1 MCLLLDYVQGNINI
15 KMELNINT
23 IKTILLEYSWFAM
36 LCFNTFLIKG
46 IGIITFIAQFFY
58 FWNMCVL
65 SHFSHVQLF
74 VTLWTI
80 ACQAPL
86 FMGFSRQ
93 EYWSGLPCL
102 PLGNLP
108 DSGIKP
114 ASLIS
119 PALAYGFLT
128 INTTWETHI
137 FWNVGR
143 AYFTWRGRRF
153 EGLLIALN
161 ALLGLVRVSTV

>member
-23 IKTILLEYSWFAM
+23 LKTILLEYSWFAV

-93 EYWSGLPCL
+93 EYWSGLPCPPPVDL
-102 PLGNLP
+102 SDWGMEPV
-108 DSGIKP
+108 
-114 ASLIS
+114 SLMF
-119 PALAYGFLT
+119 PALAGRFFTASTIWDSYVTSNVSCSGRLSWPPSLT
-128 INTTWETHI
+128 CLV
-137 FWNVGR
+137 FPYSLFFCLV
-143 AYFTWRGRRF
+143 
-153 EGLLIALN
+153 LLLH
-161 ALLGLVRVSTV
+161 V

>member
-23 IKTILLEYSWFAM
+23 LKTILLEYRWFAV
-36 LCFNTFLIKG
+36 LYFNTFLIKG
-46 IGIITFIAQFFY
+46 IGIITVIAQLFC
-58 FWNMCVL
+58 FWNMYVL

-74 VTLWTI
+74 VTLWAV

-102 PLGNLP
+102 PVGNLP
-108 DSGIKP
+108 DLDQTRVSY
-114 ASLIS
+114 IS
-119 PALAYGFLT
+119 CIGRWFLT
-128 INTTWETHI
+128 ISTTWETHI
-137 FWNVGR
+137 FWNVER
-143 AYFTWRGRRF
+143 AYFTWRGRHF
-153 EGLLIALN
+153 EGLLFALN